1 MASGRTHNSA
11 NLLLAVGAYAGAKY
25 YGAADTLAW
34 PLAGGVALGFA
45 LNCDLDVDGGSIAFQ
60 NVRRLPVIGKA
71 LAIAW
76 RIIWW
81 PYAKIVPHR
90 SAISHFPIL
99 GTLIRVSYLGLLMWP
114 AWPFIPWGAVLP
126 WLGPALLGLM
136 LSDTVHWILD
146 MKTFKVFVM
155 WGRAVFWFALL
166 PMLLGL
172 LAWWLLVG
180 RGL

>member
-25 YGAADTLAW
+25 YGAADPVSLSMS
-34 PLAGGVALGFA
+34 AGVMVGFV
-45 LNCDLDVDGGSIAFQ
+45 LNPDLDVESGSIAYY
-60 NVRRLPVIGKA
+60 NVRRLPIVGKA

-76 RIIWW
+76 RIAWW

-90 SAISHFPIL
+90 SRLSHFPVM
-99 GTLIRVSYLGLLMWP
+99 GTLIRVSYLGLLTWP
-114 AWPFIPWGAVLP
+114 AWPFIPWGVVLP
-126 WLGPALLGLM
+126 WLAPALLGLM

-146 MKTFKVFVM
+146 MKTFKVFAL

-180 RGL
+180 R

>member
-1 MASGRTHNSA
+1 MASGHTHNA
-11 NLLLAVGAYAGAKY
+11 YNTGLFLATMFAG
-25 YGAADTLAW
+25 
-34 PLAGGVALGFA
+34 LAGGIPADKVAALSLGVSVGF
-45 LNCDLDVDGGSIAFQ
+45 LVNPDLDVESGSIAFY
-60 NVRRLPVIGKA
+60 NARRTAGGLFG
-71 LAIAW
+71 LAW

-81 PYAKIVPHR
+81 PYAKVVPHR
-90 SAISHFPIL
+90 SPLSHFPVL

-126 WLGPALLGLM
+126 WLGPALLGLV

-172 LAWWLLVG
+172 LAWWLLAG
-180 RGL
+180 R